1 MSTRGYIG
9 IKKKGQLK
17 GMYNHWD
24 SYPSGLG
31 KDLVEIINK
40 IKVEDRIKVLNDTFD
55 YIELVDEN
63 SKPTNEQIGVCV
75 KANTVDLSVA
85 NRSYEDWYCLLRKMQ
100 GDLQAYIDKVVPYML
115 NGNDFINDSLFCEW
129 AYIINLDTNKFEVYT
144 SGTHFESEFDL
155 LDLNEDDIIDLEHYE

>member
-31 KDLVEIINK
+31 KNLVETINK
-40 IKVEDRIKVLNDTFD
+40 IKVDDRLKVLNDTFD
-55 YIELVDEN
+55 YIELVDE
-63 SKPTNEQIGVCV
+63 SGKPNEEQIAKCIKAKVC
-75 KANTVDLSVA
+75 DLDVS
-85 NRSYEDWYCLLRKMQ
+85 NRSYEDWYCLVREAQ
-100 GDLQAYIDKVVPYML
+100 GNLQIYIDKTIPYML

-144 SGTHFESEFDL
+144 SGTHFEDEFDL
-155 LDLNEDDIIDLEHYE
+155 LDLNLNDVLNLED